1 MTQLSK
7 GGNIPR
13 NPNSLRY
20 GKRPP
25 HIPIYAYR
33 LLHAISA
40 RTGEGLAEVLVR
52 GLEAIATEEDR
63 EEAEGDRIK

>member
-1 MTQLSK
+1 M
-7 GGNIPR
+7 PP
-13 NPNSLRY
+13 NPNSLRRS

-25 HIPIYAYR
+25 HIPLRAYR

-40 RTGEGLAEVLVR
+40 RTGEGLAEVLAR

-63 EEAEGDRIK
+63 ARAEKEG